1 MTQVERKADVR
12 DGGIAAGALL
22 RRPVRLRGIKL
33 GRPVDLV
40 LDPAPLRVIGMEVL
54 CGDDSVRFLPLAA
67 AHVREDEIAVGS
79 ALLLLQEP
87 DLSFYRRRG
96 TMLSE
101 LRGRQVERH
110 GLELGALRDVV
121 LDGSGAVAAL
131 VVDGGAHVPVEAA
144 LRIVEPGR
152 ASAA

>member
-1 MTQVERKADVR
+1 VR
-12 DGGIAAGALL
+12 DGGISAEALL

-40 LDPAPLRVIGMEVL
+40 LGRGPWRAIGVEVL
-54 CGDDSVRFLPLAA
+54 CGDEVRRFLPLGAA
-67 AHVREDEIAVGS
+67 RVRDDEIAVAS

-87 DLSFYRRRG
+87 DLSFYRTRG

-101 LRGRQVERH
+101 LRGRQVERR
-110 GLELGALRDVV
+110 GRELGALKDVV
-121 LDGSGAVAAL
+121 LDGSGTVSEL
-131 VVDGGAHVPVEAA
+131 VVDGDTHVPVDGA